1 MRCDGCV
8 TKSRQRGPAAA
19 AELPAIVTSASR
31 ACHTDLLYCVA
42 MQPPLPRPLPA
53 RSALPASLAALLSL
67 TAWVGAVPAEAAG
80 QGATPV
86 AEPTFYIREYRVSGV
101 RQLTPAEI
109 GEAVYPFLGP
119 GRTGGD
125 VEQARAVL
133 EKAYRDKGFQT
144 VNVQVPAQQGRG
156 GIVYLEAVENKVG
169 RLRVKGSR
177 YFSLA
182 DIRRRAPSLAEGKV
196 PNFNEVTRDIVA
208 LNGLPDRR
216 VTPVLRAGVE
226 PGTVDID
233 LNVKDT
239 FPLHGSIELNN
250 RYSANT
256 TELRLN
262 GSLSYNNLW
271 QLGHSLGLSFQI
283 APERLDD
290 ALVFSGYYLMRF
302 ADVPWLS
309 FMVSGTK
316 QDSNV
321 STLGGVAVAGRGEII
336 GARAIV
342 TLPTAKDFYHS
353 LSFGLDYKHFEENV
367 LLGLTETQTPITYY
381 PISLTYNASWAA
393 KGRLTD
399 LNAGVVFH
407 IRGTGSEQE
416 EFDAKRFRADGSF
429 FYFRGDLSHTQ
440 DLPAGFQLYGKVQG
454 QASGQPL
461 LNSEQFSGGGLSTAR
476 GYRESEAVGDSA
488 LFGTLELHSPSLST
502 LIGDKLINEW
512 RVYLFGDAGLLRLN
526 QALPEQDSRF
536 EMASYGVG
544 SRVKVLQH
552 LNGSIDAGFPL
563 ISAGQTL
570 ADDLLITFRVWGEF

>member
-1 MRCDGCV
+1 
-8 TKSRQRGPAAA
+8 
-19 AELPAIVTSASR
+19 
-31 ACHTDLLYCVA
+31 
-42 MQPPLPRPLPA
+42 MQPHLPTQSSQHRATPL
-53 RSALPASLAALLSL
+53 SLAVLLGFSG
-67 TAWVGAVPAEAAG
+67 WVAAVPAAPEP
-80 QGATPV
+80 PV
-86 AEPTFYIREYRVSGV
+86 ANPSQSAGAPVEATFYIREYRVSGV
-101 RQLTPAEI
+101 KQLTPAEI
-109 GEAVYPFLGP
+109 GEAVYPYLGP
-119 GRTGGD
+119 GRTTGD

-144 VNVQVPAQQGRG
+144 VTVQVPSQQGRG
-156 GIVYLEAVENKVG
+156 GVIYLEAIENKVG

-182 DIRRRAPSLAEGKV
+182 DIKRRAPSLAEGKV
-196 PNFNEVTRDIVA
+196 PNFNEITRDIVA

-262 GSLSYNNLW
+262 GSVSYNNLW

-283 APERLDD
+283 APQRLED
-290 ALVFSGYYLMRF
+290 AQVFSGYYLMRF

-309 FMVSGTK
+309 LMLSGTK

-321 STLGGVAVAGRGEII
+321 STLGGVAVAGRGEIV
-336 GARAIV
+336 GARAIF
-342 TLPTAKDFYHS
+342 TLPAAKDFYHS
-353 LSFGLDYKHFEENV
+353 LSFGVDYKHFEENV
-367 LLGLTETQTPITYY
+367 VLGLTQTQTPITYY

-393 KGRLTD
+393 KGRLTE
-399 LNAGVVFH
+399 LNGGVVFH
-407 IRGTGSEQE
+407 IRGTGSKQE
-416 EFDAKRFRADGSF
+416 EFDAKRFNADGSF

-454 QASGQPL
+454 QAAGQPL

-502 LIGDKLINEW
+502 LIGEKVINEW
-512 RVYLFGDAGLLRLN
+512 RVYVFGDAGLLRLN
-526 QALPEQDSRF
+526 QPLPEQDSRF
-536 EMASYGVG
+536 ELASYGVG
-544 SRVKVLQH
+544 SRLKVLKH
-552 LNGSIDAGFPL
+552 FNGSIDAGFPL